1 MQTTIKEYIIREW
14 RDDLGIV
21 HRDEVSQIVRCK
33 NCIYYNGDEA
43 YCDCDHFAKENGY
56 CFYGDEGDDK

>member
-1 MQTTIKEYIIREW
+1 LQTTIREYIIREW

-21 HRDEVSQIVRCK
+21 HRDEVGRIVRCK
-33 NCIYYNGDEA
+33 NCIYYNGHET